1 MCMKFLMNKKLDLE
15 QLDKI
20 RLLQRSYSA
29 ICEVNKKLSSLCL
42 RDKILQNYITII
54 TIMAVAKK
62 RIVFLKENRT
72 SKVKFK
78 NLSWVTGLGIG

>member
-29 ICEVNKKLSSLCL
+29 ICEVNKTIKLLLST
-42 RDKILQNYITII
+42 RQNTPKLYYD
-54 TIMAVAKK
+54 
-62 RIVFLKENRT
+62 NYYNG
-72 SKVKFK
+72 SC
-78 NLSWVTGLGIG
+78 